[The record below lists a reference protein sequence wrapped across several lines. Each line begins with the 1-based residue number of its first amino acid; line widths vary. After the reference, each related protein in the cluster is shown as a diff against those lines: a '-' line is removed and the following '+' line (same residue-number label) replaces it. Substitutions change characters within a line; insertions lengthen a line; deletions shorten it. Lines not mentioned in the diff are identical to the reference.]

1 MSNGREEQRN
11 KRFLKKKMQLNFEK
25 NKNNDVKDKNILKFA
40 RQQKSSGRL
49 SMDDLK
55 SAKKEFKKLSPGEK
69 KARFGESDDY
79 QDMVAKKLKIG
90 MGDLFGAIDKRL
102 PLMKDPGYGL
112 APTQGRPNT
121 KAVLD
126 SSGKPV
132 KNLTQKRSR
141 GGMNEDGVVDLT
153 TEMVIDE

>member
-1 MSNGREEQRN
+1 MT
-11 KRFLKKKMQLNFEK
+11 M
-25 NKNNDVKDKNILKFA
+25 KDKNILKFA

-55 SAKKEFKKLSPGEK
+55 SAEKEFKKLSPGEK

-90 MGDLFGAIDKRL
+90 MGELFGTAPRILQR
-102 PLMKDPGYGL
+102 PLRKMPPPPTPG
-112 APTQGRPNT
+112 RRSNT

-132 KNLTQKRSR
+132 KNLRQAKKQ
-141 GGMNEDGVVDLT
+141 GGQFQEVDVMDLT

>member
-1 MSNGREEQRN
+1 MSNGREEERN
-11 KRFLKKKMQLNFEK
+11 KRFKKRKMELIFEK
-25 NKNNDVKDKNILKFA
+25 NKNSDVKDKNILKFA
-40 RQQKSSGRL
+40 RQQKGSGRL

-55 SAKKEFKKLSPGEK
+55 SAEKEFKKLSPGEK

-90 MGDLFGAIDKRL
+90 MGELFGTAPNRFLRKAI
-102 PLMKDPGYGL
+102 
-112 APTQGRPNT
+112 QGMPPERRSNT
-121 KAVLD
+121 KPVLD

-132 KNLTQKRSR
+132 ENLTQKRSR
-141 GGMNEDGVVDLT
+141 GGMSEDGVIDLT

>member
-90 MGDLFGAIDKRL
+90 MGDLFGAIGQRM

-112 APTQGRPNT
+112 APTQRRSNT

-132 KNLTQKRSR
+132 ENLTQKRSR

>member
-1 MSNGREEQRN
+1 MDDVAAAKNAI
-11 KRFLKKKMQLNFEK
+11 KKM
-25 NKNNDVKDKNILKFA
+25 
-40 RQQKSSGRL
+40 
-49 SMDDLK
+49 
-55 SAKKEFKKLSPGEK
+55 SPGEK

-90 MGDLFGAIDKRL
+90 MGELFGTAPNRFLRKAIKGMPPER
-102 PLMKDPGYGL
+102 
-112 APTQGRPNT
+112 RSNT
-121 KAVLD
+121 KPVLD

-132 KNLTQKRSR
+132 ENLTQKRSR